1 MADREPET
9 HKSSVGWIVPL
20 ALLAGLLGVIWYGA
34 SRSSVRAGRDDSG
47 LASQTARQRASA
59 QQMATFEALRSK
71 YQPVID
77 VAKTEGVQI
86 SNLTSR
92 EGKLILQGTAPSS
105 EAANKVLD
113 KIKQVNPRM
122 DDIMADIKV
131 DTSIAHPEA
140 SSNFE
145 NTEPGAKAMPSESE
159 GVNRTKPIV
168 PESSMPTSTHTYVV
182 KSGDT

>member
-20 ALLAGLLGVIWYGA
+20 ALLAGLLGLIWYGA

-47 LASQTARQRASA
+47 LASQTAREQAGVRR
-59 QQMATFEALRSK
+59 MATFEALRSK
-71 YQPVID
+71 YQSVID
-77 VAKTEGVQI
+77 VAKAQGVQI

-105 EAANKVLD
+105 EAANKVWD
-113 KIKQVNPRM
+113 EIKRVNPRM

-131 DTSIAHPEA
+131 DPSIAHPA
-140 SSNFE
+140 TSSNFGY
-145 NTEPGAKAMPSESE
+145 TEPSSKATPMGTED
-159 GVNRTKPIV
+159 VTRTKPMV
-168 PESSMPTSTHTYVV
+168 
-182 KSGDT
+182 